1 MMSSVLSHSPILVV
15 LLPLLAGPLCM
26 LFGNRTIAYFVSILA
41 SLCSFLLS
49 VYLLSLVS
57 DGTVLSY
64 HLGGWAPPLG
74 IEYRVDAANAL
85 VLVIVSV
92 ISILTLPYARKSI
105 EGEIAEKH
113 HTLFYAC
120 FMMCFTGLMGVTITG
135 DAFNVFVFLEVSSL
149 STYVLVALGAEKD
162 RRALSAAYDYL
173 ILGTI
178 GATFFVIGL
187 GLIYMATGT
196 LNMVDLAERI
206 TSLEN
211 NRTVRSGFAF
221 IVVGMGVKVAIFPLH
236 RWLPGAYTYAPSAI
250 SAFLAATATKVAI
263 YVVMRFIFL
272 VFSTKFG
279 FEKDTL
285 TFIFFPL
292 AIVAMFAASFTAVYQ
307 VNLKRLLAFS
317 SVAQIGYMLLGISLF
332 TVTGLSAAMVHLFNH
347 ALTKGAL
354 FFRHWRHHLSHRV
367 SNVAE
372 HGRTGPKNALDK
384 CSDRDW
390 WPESHWR
397 AGNRRVCVEVGIAES
412 RPGTELLACFPRHR
426 AFFTDLDCLCLEN
439 YRTTL
444 SAAG

>member
-1 MMSSVLSHSPILVV
+1 
-15 LLPLLAGPLCM
+15 
-26 LFGNRTIAYFVSILA
+26 
-41 SLCSFLLS
+41 
-49 VYLLSLVS
+49 
-57 DGTVLSY
+57 
-64 HLGGWAPPLG
+64 
-74 IEYRVDAANAL
+74 
-85 VLVIVSV
+85 
-92 ISILTLPYARKSI
+92 
-105 EGEIAEKH
+105 
-113 HTLFYAC
+113 
-120 FMMCFTGLMGVTITG
+120 
-135 DAFNVFVFLEVSSL
+135 
-149 STYVLVALGAEKD
+149 
-162 RRALSAAYDYL
+162 
-173 ILGTI
+173 
-178 GATFFVIGL
+178 
-187 GLIYMATGT
+187 MATGT

-354 FFRHWRHHLSHRV
+354 FFAIGAIIYRIGSPMLP
-367 SNVAE
+367 NMAGL
-372 HGRTGPKNALDK
+372 GRKNALDK